1 MATVGRTCK
10 RATAVIFNA
19 NKCGGFRDL
28 SKSVSRRYYVGVA
41 WGSYG
46 IKPHDVVVTL
56 ILIKEVRTPR
66 SHMVFG
72 VGHVDA

>member
-1 MATVGRTCK
+1 MRG
-10 RATAVIFNA
+10 IS
-19 NKCGGFRDL
+19 GFIEIGIA
-28 SKSVSRRYYVGVA
+28 SVLRRYDVGAA

-66 SHMVFG
+66 LHMVFG